1 MNDERSLRLMI
12 VDDEPV
18 ARQRLRTLVEELG
31 HQVNVMA
38 GEARQARAL
47 LELEDPPP
55 DVLLLDIE
63 MPGENGVD
71 LANELA
77 RSHPELVV
85 ILVTA
90 HDDFSLQAFEA
101 GVRDYV
107 LKPVRRERLARALQR
122 ALPLARVRDEAAAQ
136 GVRLN
141 IGRREERVPLA
152 RIDYFMAEDGYV
164 VARAARLEGFVN
176 ARLHELEDSFGDAVL
191 RIHRRCLAVRE
202 SIKGI
207 ETLRAG
213 DHRVLFHDD
222 FRPVPISRRQLPR
235 VREFLRQQSR

>member
-1 MNDERSLRLMI
+1 MNDRRTLQLMI
-12 VDDEPV
+12 VDDEPI
-18 ARQRLRTLVEELG
+18 ARQRLCALVEELG
-31 HQVNVMA
+31 HQVSVMA

-77 RSHPELVV
+77 HTHPELVV

-122 ALPLARVRDEAAAQ
+122 ALPLARAREEVEAQ
-136 GVRLN
+136 EIRLN
-141 IGRREERVPLA
+141 MGRRKERVPLS
-152 RIDYFMAEDGYV
+152 RIDCFMAEDGYV

-176 ARLHELEDSFGDAVL
+176 ARLHELEEAYGNAVL

-213 DHRVLFHDD
+213 DHRVLFHDGLP
-222 FRPVPISRRQLPR
+222 PVPISRRQLPR
-235 VREFLRQQSR
+235 VREFLRQRAG